1 MNNIVKYLLA
11 IPVIILILFFAS
23 IPYNKYCA
31 TSGSCSQISLQTLF
45 PKSHGLGFNIEFNST
60 NYHELI
66 DFKLISSQTISA
78 HTNQTIIAE
87 FEVTN
92 RYNKIVYFRP
102 RLVVEPREFQQYLEK
117 YQCLCMEEQNI
128 RANETKKLK
137 MVFSLKEE
145 IEDNKLFR
153 DKYLDLS
160 LTTDESEYRPDYNY
174 YPENIK
180 IKYVVEN
187 TF

>member
-1 MNNIVKYLLA
+1 MNNIFKYLFRISALL
-11 IPVIILILFFAS
+11 LILFFAS
-23 IPYNKYCA
+23 FPYNRFCA
-31 TSGSCSQISLQTLF
+31 KSGSCQQISLRTFF
-45 PKSHGLGFNIEFNST
+45 PKSHGLGFNIEFNSV

-66 DFKLISSQTISA
+66 DFKLISSKKISA
-78 HTNQTIIAE
+78 RTNETIIAE

-92 RYNKIVYFRP
+92 KYNKIVYFRP
-102 RLVVEPREFQQYLEK
+102 KLVVEPREFQQYIEK

-137 MVFSLKEE
+137 MVFAINEE
-145 IEDNKLFR
+145 IEDNKLF
-153 DKYLDLS
+153 DEKYLDMS
-160 LTTDESEYRPDYNY
+160 LTKDESEYIPNYNHF
-174 YPENIK
+174 PKNIK